1 MIRLTRLNG
10 APLYLNSDLI
20 EHIDSTP
27 DTVVTLTSGAKFLV
41 MEGPDEVCEKMVAF
55 RKSCAPAYA
64 LPPAADP
71 RLASVDVAHG

>member
-20 EHIDSTP
+20 EHIDPTP
-27 DTVVTLTSGAKFLV
+27 DTVLTLTSGAKFLV
-41 MEGPDEVCEKMVAF
+41 LESPEDVCEKMIAF
-55 RKSCAPAYA
+55 RKSCAPAYV
-64 LPPAADP
+64 LPHASDP